1 MQSEPPLRDLL
12 TAANAEYQYS
22 AEDKAII
29 RKMVETDRD
38 GLLLALRND
47 YLLMYRVNADAICAE
62 DKVIGVCDVRTEE

>member
-1 MQSEPPLRDLL
+1 MTEPPLRDLL

-47 YLLMYRVNADAICAE
+47 YLVMYRVNVTD
-62 DKVIGVCDVRTEE
+62 IGVIA

>member
-38 GLLLALRND
+38 GLLMALRND
-47 YLLMYRVNADAICAE
+47 YLVMYRVNLTGDGICNSYLLL
-62 DKVIGVCDVRTEE
+62 